1 MEHIEAKLQSSSF
14 GFYKLLLA
22 LYPSA
27 YTEMHGPEMLQNFLD
42 LERDSSSPA
51 ALWSRISKDFFTSLI
66 YQHMALKSSRAAL
79 LAFVLFLPFL
89 LMVALTI
96 LHNAITHSPG
106 TGPIAN
112 FVATQTSLAYA
123 FIFILPAI
131 GVCAVFVDMVMD
143 LIRER
148 AWNPFR
154 AQFSRNHL
162 LSLGMFCFGILILLF
177 IPFHDAVPCFVHGV
191 VKEGFSNIGPLIQVC
206 QNA

>member
-1 MEHIEAKLQSSSF
+1 MERIEIKPRSSSF

-27 YTEMHGPEMLQNFLD
+27 YTEMHGAEMLQNFLD
-42 LERDSSSPA
+42 LERDSSSTLT
-51 ALWSRISKDFFTSLI
+51 LWSRISKDLFTSLI
-66 YQHMALKSSRAAL
+66 YQHMTLKSSRAAL

-96 LHNAITHSPG
+96 LYNAITHSPG
-106 TGPIAN
+106 TDPIAN

-131 GVCAVFVDMVMD
+131 GVLAVFADMAMD

-148 AWNPFR
+148 AWNPLR
-154 AQFSRNHL
+154 AAFFRNHL
-162 LSLGMFCFGILILLF
+162 LSVGMFCFGILILLF
-177 IPFHDAVPCFVHGV
+177 IPFHDAVPCFVQGV
-191 VKEGFSNIGPLIQVC
+191 FKDGIGNIGPLIQVC
-206 QNA
+206 ANA